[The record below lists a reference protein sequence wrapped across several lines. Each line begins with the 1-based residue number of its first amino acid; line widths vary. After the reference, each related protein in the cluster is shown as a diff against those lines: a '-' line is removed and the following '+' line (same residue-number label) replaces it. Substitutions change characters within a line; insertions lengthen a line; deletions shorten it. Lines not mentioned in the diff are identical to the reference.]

1 MNVRVRQMGTMAAAC
16 FRPAG
21 ASTLFGAAAYAAYLA
36 WLAAG
41 LAAELGTVALV
52 HLLLAVTTLGA
63 WVGACVA
70 RTRAWPNVVLVP
82 GFGAA
87 ATVPAVGVA
96 LAGLGCNVAV
106 AWVAGLDP
114 WSFGAVGLFALSA
127 SMVGGALLPSAA
139 GYLHLG
145 MWLALIPA
153 NYWERDALPAANL
166 VPAALWAVAAV
177 CGVGLLAAFAF
188 PRRPGGRASLGTAW
202 LRLGLPR
209 TRTVW
214 EPAVVRVTCVFGAL
228 AVGAALVQRV
238 LEAGLKDQVW
248 MILIATVCANTA
260 LGGASVAS
268 PRGPLAGASRLLLLG
283 VARRTGVG
291 RRVQRKIATDSLAA
305 ITVFSGAT
313 VALGADLRLVE
324 MVLLGFAASS
334 VYASV
339 AAPSRWLMA
348 DRLSGLVGTPVVVVL
363 ALAAWEWG
371 LRGLPATAGAWIAA
385 AAAAILV
392 GGIGVGRLDLDGTQ
406 AGEIPTK

>member
-1 MNVRVRQMGTMAAAC
+1 MGTMSAAC

-36 WLAAG
+36 WLATG
-41 LAAELGTVALV
+41 LAAELGTTALV

-70 RTRAWPNVVLVP
+70 RIRAWPNVVLVP

-96 LAGLGCNVAV
+96 FAGLGCNVAV
-106 AWVAGLDP
+106 AWLAGLDP

-127 SMVGGALLPSAA
+127 SMVGGTLLPGAA
-139 GYLHLG
+139 VYLHLG

-153 NYWERDALPAANL
+153 NYWERNALAAADV
-166 VPAALWAVAAV
+166 VPAGVWAVVAV
-177 CGVGLLAAFAF
+177 CGFGLLAAFAF
-188 PRRPGGRASLGTAW
+188 PGRPGGRAALGTAW

-209 TRTVW
+209 IRTVW
-214 EPAVVRVTCVFGAL
+214 EPAVVRVTCVFGAF
-228 AVGAALVQRV
+228 AVGAALVQRA

-248 MILIATVCANTA
+248 MILIVTLCANTA
-260 LGGASVAS
+260 LGGTSVAS
-268 PRGPLAGASRLLLLG
+268 PRGLLPGASRLLLLG

-305 ITVFSGAT
+305 ITVFSVAT
-313 VALGADLRLVE
+313 AVLGADLRLVE

-348 DRLSGLVGTPVVVVL
+348 GRLSGLVGTPVVVVL

-385 AAAAILV
+385 TAVAILV
-392 GGIGVGRLDLDGTQ
+392 GGIGIGRLDLDGAQ

>member
-1 MNVRVRQMGTMAAAC
+1 MGTMSAAC

-41 LAAELGTVALV
+41 FAPKLGTAALV
-52 HLLLAVTTLGA
+52 HLLLAVATLGA
-63 WVGACVA
+63 WVGACVG
-70 RTRAWPNVVLVP
+70 RIRAWPNVVLVP

-87 ATVPAVGVA
+87 ATAPAFGVA

-106 AWVAGLDP
+106 AWLAGLDP

-127 SMVGGALLPSAA
+127 SMMGGALLPGAA
-139 GYLHLG
+139 VYLHLG
-145 MWLALIPA
+145 MWLALISGD
-153 NYWERDALPAANL
+153 YWERDALAANL
-166 VPAALWAVAAV
+166 VPAGLSAVSAV
-177 CGVGLLAAFAF
+177 CGCGLLTAFAF
-188 PRRPGGRASLGTAW
+188 PWRPGGRASLGAAW

-209 TRTVW
+209 IRTVW
-214 EPAVVRVTCVFGAL
+214 EPAGVRVACAFGAL
-228 AVGAALVQRV
+228 AVGAALVQKV

-248 MILIATVCANTA
+248 MILIATLCANTG
-260 LGGASVAS
+260 LGGTSLAL
-268 PRGPLAGASRLLLLG
+268 PRGPLPGASRLLLLG

-305 ITVFSGAT
+305 ITVFFAAT

-334 VYASV
+334 VYGWV

-392 GGIGVGRLDLDGTQ
+392 GGIGVGRLDLDGAQ

>member
-1 MNVRVRQMGTMAAAC
+1 MGTMAAAC

-21 ASTLFGAAAYAAYLA
+21 ASTLSGAAAYAAYLA

-87 ATVPAVGVA
+87 ATVPAIGVA
-96 LAGLGCNVAV
+96 LAGFGCNVAV
-106 AWVAGLDP
+106 AWLAGLDP

-153 NYWERDALPAANL
+153 NYWGRDALPAASL

-188 PRRPGGRASLGTAW
+188 PGRPGGRASLGTAW

-238 LEAGLKDQVW
+238 LEAGVKDQVW

-305 ITVFSGAT
+305 ITVFSAAT

-324 MVLLGFAASS
+324 MVLLGFAASGL
-334 VYASV
+334 YASV
-339 AAPSRWLMA
+339 AAPSRWLLA
-348 DRLSGLVGTPVVVVL
+348 DRLSWLVGTPVVVVL

-392 GGIGVGRLDLDGTQ
+392 GGIGVGRMDLDGAQ
-406 AGEIPTK
+406 AGDIPTK

>member
-1 MNVRVRQMGTMAAAC
+1 MNVRVRQMGTMSAAC

-41 LAAELGTVALV
+41 FAAELGTAALV
-52 HLLLAVTTLGA
+52 HLLLAVATLGA
-63 WVGACVA
+63 WVGACVG
-70 RTRAWPNVVLVP
+70 RIRAWPNVVLVP

-106 AWVAGLDP
+106 AWLAGLDP

-145 MWLALIPA
+145 MWLALISGD
-153 NYWERDALPAANL
+153 YWERDALAPNL
-166 VPAALWAVAAV
+166 VPAGLSAVSAV
-177 CGVGLLAAFAF
+177 CGFGLLAAFAF
-188 PRRPGGRASLGTAW
+188 PGRPGVRASLGTAW
-202 LRLGLPR
+202 LRPGLPR

-305 ITVFSGAT
+305 ITVFSAAT
-313 VALGADLRLVE
+313 VALGADLLLVE

-334 VYASV
+334 LYAS
-339 AAPSRWLMA
+339 AASPFRWLMA

-385 AAAAILV
+385 SAAAILV
-392 GGIGVGRLDLDGTQ
+392 GGIGVGRLDLDGAQ